1 MLVSMPRRRGF
12 GDAVD
17 DILAGK
23 DGDGLVSNPVPVASD
38 SLLTPTWASSATSAP
53 PPTPTQGN
61 NPQSWTTVGQN
72 LVLGIFGGLT
82 KPTTPVKPLMLGTS
96 SSSTVPL
103 LIGGVAVVGLV
114 ALLMRRRSSEA

>member
-1 MLVSMPRRRGF
+1 MPRRRGF

-38 SLLTPTWASSATSAP
+38 NLLVPSFVTSVPSVP

-61 NPQSWTTVGQN
+61 NAQSWTTVGQN
-72 LVLGIFGGLT
+72 LVLGLFGGLT
-82 KPTTPVKPLMLGTS
+82 KPVPPKPMTMLGSS
-96 SSSTVPL
+96 SSSTVPII
-103 LIGGVAVVGLV
+103 IGGVAVVGLAV
-114 ALLMRRRSSEA
+114 LLMRRRSSEA